1 MIGQDFPIV
10 KIIFLIFYYFEKNFF
25 KIGEPKQQKSTR
37 SKALNEDSKTTSR

>member
-25 KIGEPKQQKSTR
+25 KIGGT
-37 SKALNEDSKTTSR
+37 KTTEEHKIKSIE